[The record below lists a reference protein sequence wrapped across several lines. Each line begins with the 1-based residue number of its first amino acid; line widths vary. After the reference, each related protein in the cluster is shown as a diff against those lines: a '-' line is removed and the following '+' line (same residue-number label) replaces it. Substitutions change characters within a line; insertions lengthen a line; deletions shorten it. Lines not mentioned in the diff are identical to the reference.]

1 VSTASLVDRVLAGEV
16 RAASRLMRRIDDED
30 PAATPDLQ
38 ALFPRTGRAYVLGI
52 TGSPGAGKSTL
63 TDRVVARF
71 RAQGQS
77 VGVLAVDP
85 TSPFSGGAILGDR
98 IRMQAHASDPGV
110 FIRSLA
116 TRGSLGGLSRATGDC
131 IRVMDAMG
139 KDVVVVE
146 TVGVGQDEIDIAQMA
161 HTTLLVTVPGM
172 GDDIQAIKAGILEVA
187 DVFIVNKS
195 DLEGADRTV
204 RELRQMLELRHALR
218 RPAVEHDRQHR
229 LKTRAASPAPGG
241 RLRSGAGAPP
251 DQAQGK
257 APEPAP
263 PSDEWEPPILK
274 VIAARDQGLDP
285 VMEAI
290 VRHREFLERTGQRA
304 ERERA
309 RARMQFLALLRN
321 RLLQSA
327 LDRLEAEKGR
337 LDEVA
342 LAIARREADPYALAE
357 TLAHQLST

>member
-1 VSTASLVDRVLAGEV
+1 MSASLVDRVLAGEV

-30 PAATPDLQ
+30 PAATADLQ

-71 RAQGQS
+71 RAQGKT

-139 KDVVVVE
+139 KDVIVVE

-161 HTTLLVTVPGM
+161 HTTVLVTVPGM

-187 DVFIVNKS
+187 DVFIVNKA
-195 DLEGADRTV
+195 DLDGADRTV

-218 RPAVEHDRQHR
+218 RPATDHDAAHR
-229 LKTRAASPAPGG
+229 LRA
-241 RLRSGAGAPP
+241 R
-251 DQAQGK
+251 AQGK
-257 APEPAP
+257 PAEPP
-263 PSDEWEPPILK
+263 PRTDEWEPPILK
-274 VIAARDQGLDP
+274 VIATRDQGLDP
-285 VMEAI
+285 AMEAI
-290 VRHREFLERTGQRA
+290 AQHLSFLERTGQKA

-309 RARMQFLALLRN
+309 RARTQFLALLRN
-321 RLLQSA
+321 LLLRSA

-357 TLAHQLST
+357 TLARQFAT

>member
-1 VSTASLVDRVLAGEV
+1 MSGDSLVDRVLAGEV

-30 PAATPDLQ
+30 PAATADLQ
-38 ALFPRTGRAYVLGI
+38 KLFPRTGRAYVLGI

-71 RAQGQS
+71 RAQGLS

-139 KDVVVVE
+139 KDVIVVE

-187 DVFIVNKS
+187 DVFIVNKA
-195 DLEGADRTV
+195 DLDGADRTV

-218 RPAVEHDRQHR
+218 RPPVEHDRQHR
-229 LKTRAASPAPGG
+229 LKTRAAGKPAE
-241 RLRSGAGAPP
+241 APP
-251 DQAQGK
+251 S
-257 APEPAP
+257 
-263 PSDEWEPPILK
+263 SDEWEPPILK
-274 VIAARDQGLDP
+274 VIAARDQGLEP
-285 VMEAI
+285 VMEA
-290 VRHREFLERTGQRA
+290 VARHREFLERTGQRA

-342 LAIARREADPYALAE
+342 LSIARREADPYALAE
-357 TLAHQLST
+357 TLAHQLAT

>member
-1 VSTASLVDRVLAGEV
+1 MSTSLADRVLAGEV

-30 PAATPDLQ
+30 PAAIADLQ

-71 RAQGQS
+71 RAQGQT

-98 IRMQAHASDPGV
+98 IRMQAHTSDPGV

-187 DVFIVNKS
+187 DVFLVNKA
-195 DLEGADRTV
+195 DLDGADRTV

-218 RPAVEHDRQHR
+218 SPATDHDRHHR
-229 LKTRAASPAPGG
+229 LKTRA
-241 RLRSGAGAPP
+241 
-251 DQAQGK
+251 QGK
-257 APEPAP
+257 PAEPPP

-290 VRHREFLERTGQRA
+290 AQHRAFLERTGQRA

-321 RLLQSA
+321 LLLKSA

-342 LAIARREADPYALAE
+342 LSIARREADPYALAE
-357 TLAHQLST
+357 TLARQLST

>member
-1 VSTASLVDRVLAGEV
+1 MSGSLVDRVLAGEV

-30 PAATPDLQ
+30 PAAIADLQ

-71 RAQGQS
+71 RAQGKT

-98 IRMQAHASDPGV
+98 IRMQAHSSDPEV

-187 DVFIVNKS
+187 DVFIVNKA
-195 DLEGADRTV
+195 DLDGADRTV
-204 RELRQMLELRHALR
+204 RELQQMLELRHALR
-218 RPAVEHDRQHR
+218 RPPLEHDRQHR
-229 LKTRAASPAPGG
+229 LRTRAEAPGG
-241 RLRSGAGAPP
+241 RPRSEAAPP
-251 DQAQGK
+251 A
-257 APEPAP
+257 
-263 PSDEWEPPILK
+263 DEWEPPILK

-290 VRHREFLERTGQRA
+290 AQHREFLERTGQRA

-342 LAIARREADPYALAE
+342 LSIARREADPYALAE
-357 TLAHQLST
+357 TLARQLAT

>member
-1 VSTASLVDRVLAGEV
+1 MAARLSLAPPVSDLVRRMLGGDRLALARLITRVESRASDVPEIM
-16 RAASRLMRRIDDED
+16 RAIHE
-30 PAATPDLQ
+30 
-38 ALFPRTGRAYVLGI
+38 RTGRAYVLGI

-71 RAQGQS
+71 RAQGQK

-98 IRMQAHASDPGV
+98 IRMQAHASDADV

-139 KDVVVVE
+139 KDVIVVE

-187 DVFIVNKS
+187 DVFIVNKA
-195 DLEGADRTV
+195 DLDGADRTV

-218 RPAVEHDRQHR
+218 HPVVEHDRQHR
-229 LKTRAASPAPGG
+229 LKTRAAGKPAIP
-241 RLRSGAGAPP
+241 SEQAPP
-251 DQAQGK
+251 
-257 APEPAP
+257 PA
-263 PSDEWEPPILK
+263 EWEPPILK

-285 VMEAI
+285 VMDAI
-290 VRHREFLERTGQRA
+290 ARHREFLERTGQRA
-304 ERERA
+304 ERDRA
-309 RARMQFLALLRN
+309 RARMQFIALLRN
-321 RLLQSA
+321 RLLRSA

-342 LAIARREADPYALAE
+342 LSIARREADPYALAE
-357 TLAHQLST
+357 TLARQLST

>member
-1 VSTASLVDRVLAGEV
+1 VSGSLVDRVLAGEV

-63 TDRVVARF
+63 TDRVVARL
-71 RAQGQS
+71 RAQGQT

-187 DVFIVNKS
+187 DVFLVNKA
-195 DLEGADRTV
+195 DLDGADRTV

-218 RPAVEHDRQHR
+218 RPATDHDRQHR
-229 LKTRAASPAPGG
+229 LKSRGPA
-241 RLRSGAGAPP
+241 
-251 DQAQGK
+251 GK
-257 APEPAP
+257 PPEPP
-263 PSDEWEPPILK
+263 PPADEWEPPILK

-285 VMEAI
+285 VMDA
-290 VRHREFLERTGQRA
+290 VAQHRAFLERTGQRA
-304 ERERA
+304 LREQA

-342 LAIARREADPYALAE
+342 LSIARREADPYALAE
-357 TLAHQLST
+357 TLARQLSS